1 MVLAYAHVSQST
13 RIVRTSLLAQKAVI
27 DTQFS
32 LFVLPNSHG
41 LDRQGQGSNDP
52 WARCSRGE
60 QQQRQCARCRYNG
73 KGSAKDPTKGAAT
86 GKCQQRQRRCAHY
99 RYNGKGA
106 AKDPTKGAAA
116 GKCQHASASFSSSIL
131 SERGD
136 VVGPSSTASSP
147 TVDAPPRRH
156 AEHQRPS
163 SKGWE
168 GCYGDVQEVRR

>member
-1 MVLAYAHVSQST
+1 MVLAYTHASQST
-13 RIVRTSLLAQKAVI
+13 CIVRTSLLAQKAVI

-41 LDRQGQGSNDP
+41 IDRQGRQGSNDP

-60 QQQRQCARCRYNG
+60 QQQRQ
-73 KGSAKDPTKGAAT
+73 
-86 GKCQQRQRRCAHY
+86 RRCAHC

-168 GCYGDVQEVRR
+168 LYYGDVQEVRR